1 MTTPILSPSE
11 LAFGRARES
20 RASLGERLAIIAQSA
35 RVHRPH
41 YMKAVDELVD
51 HLIAVGTGRDAPA
64 VGETMPSFTLPDQ
77 DGRLTSL
84 EELLADGPVVL
95 AIHRGHWCPY
105 CRLNMIGLAE
115 IADRVEPARIVAIST
130 ETQQYTRMMRDL
142 AGATYPFLSDIGA
155 TYSLSLGLAMCVDQA
170 LAAMIAEVGWD
181 VPLYQGGG
189 AWVMP
194 IPAVFIVKPDGII
207 AARHVDPDYRQR
219 MDLDELIS
227 EVARLR

>member
-1 MTTPILSPSE
+1 MTIPILSPSE
-11 LAFGRARES
+11 QAFRRARES

-51 HLIAVGTGRDAPA
+51 RLNAIGAGDAPPA
-64 VGETMPSFTLPDQ
+64 VGDKMPAFALPDHN
-77 DGRLTSL
+77 GRLVRL
-84 EELLADGPVVL
+84 QQLLADGPVVL
-95 AIHRGHWCPY
+95 AFHRGHWCPY
-105 CRLNMIGLAE
+105 CRLNMIGLSE
-115 IADRVEPARIVAIST
+115 IAHRVAPAQIIAIST
-130 ETQQYTRMMRDL
+130 ETRHYTRMMRDL
-142 AGATYPFLSDIGA
+142 IGGTFPFLSDLGA
-155 TYSLSLGLAMCVDQA
+155 TYSRSLDLTMCVEES

-189 AWVMP
+189 GWVIP
-194 IPAVFIVKPDGII
+194 IPAVFIVTPDGII

-219 MDLDELIS
+219 MDLDQLIA